1 VDVQEVRRTLFVP
14 FYDDGLVSLSKFNG
28 EHVMMINHDNW
39 LRMSCCFVF
48 FVFRQCI
55 YPLVY
60 PLKKIYI
67 HTYKSCS
74 MHSKGLLH
82 KPNEIIPS
90 LNSKIHS
97 LGGSYDHL
105 GVFYIWETGLF
116 DITRACHFLQK
127 LFKYMRISGPHLS
140 SGC

>member
-1 VDVQEVRRTLFVP
+1 
-14 FYDDGLVSLSKFNG
+14 
-28 EHVMMINHDNW
+28 MINHDNL
-39 LRMSCCFVF
+39 LRMSFCFVF

-60 PLKKIYI
+60 PLKKKNIYTRI
-67 HTYKSCS
+67 NPVACIA
-74 MHSKGLLH
+74 KGLLH

>member
-1 VDVQEVRRTLFVP
+1 MHIP
-14 FYDDGLVSLSKFNG
+14 ISVS
-28 EHVMMINHDNW
+28 V
-39 LRMSCCFVF
+39 
-48 FVFRQCI
+48 
-55 YPLVY
+55 
-60 PLKKIYI
+60 LKNI
-67 HTYKSCS
+67 TYKSCS

-116 DITRACHFLQK
+116 DILRARHFLQK
-127 LFKYMRISGPHLS
+127 LYIQIHAHLRTTPEQWLLNPV
-140 SGC
+140 G